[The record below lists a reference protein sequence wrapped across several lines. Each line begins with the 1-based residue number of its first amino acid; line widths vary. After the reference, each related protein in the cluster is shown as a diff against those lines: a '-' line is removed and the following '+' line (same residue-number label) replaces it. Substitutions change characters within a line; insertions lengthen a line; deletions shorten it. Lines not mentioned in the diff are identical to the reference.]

1 MGRNV
6 AGNQR
11 FISLARKYSALSEK
25 KVCIPRCHLKKFKQY
40 IDQCVM
46 YLSFI
51 DGSRLCISADIMFPL
66 VQVEVPRPLPVRG
79 VAVVVVVVVAELAD
93 EAAAVVALSVVPT
106 VE

>member
-1 MGRNV
+1 
-6 AGNQR
+6 
-11 FISLARKYSALSEK
+11 
-25 KVCIPRCHLKKFKQY
+25 
-40 IDQCVM
+40 M

-66 VQVEVPRPLPVRG
+66 VQVEVPVRG
-79 VAVVVVVVVAELAD
+79 VTVVVAVVVAELAD